1 MNLYVFYLQKDNNST
16 KIKGIMKYERKEKK
30 QCMKQKL

>member
-1 MNLYVFYLQKDNNST
+1 MFLIYKKNNNST